1 MRRPD
6 PQKEERD
13 LYVHF
18 SHTCLYTDAYMYA
31 LFCADTAEH
40 IDVYTHVHVY
50 VDAACSDEWTAQHRQ
65 DRTLERKSTDE
76 SANIE
81 NRRSLCFSFE
91 SSRFDGACFKA
102 RSSGQCPENS
112 SKIVVRS
119 FRRTTPSGTEPIE
132 ATRTIR
138 VSFPLALLAAWTL
151 IFWRRLRGYE
161 AH

>member
-50 VDAACSDEWTAQHRQ
+50 VDAHLATNGRH
-65 DRTLERKSTDE
+65 ST
-76 SANIE
+76 
-81 NRRSLCFSFE
+81 
-91 SSRFDGACFKA
+91 GKT
-102 RSSGQCPENS
+102 GP
-112 SKIVVRS
+112 
-119 FRRTTPSGTEPIE
+119 
-132 ATRTIR
+132 
-138 VSFPLALLAAWTL
+138 
-151 IFWRRLRGYE
+151 
-161 AH
+161 